1 MSRPK
6 NPPQPFV
13 PRTRER
19 GEAMPYAVDTRGTR
33 YQTEKH
39 NPPAPMRPGADDH
52 NRYAS
57 RGF

>member
-6 NPPQPFV
+6 NPQPFT
-13 PRTRER
+13 PRIRER
-19 GEAMPYAVDTRGTR
+19 GEAMPIGINTQGTP
-33 YQTEKH
+33 YETAKH

-52 NRYAS
+52 NRYQS

>member
-1 MSRPK
+1 MSKRKTPVV
-6 NPPQPFV
+6 FV
-13 PRTRER
+13 PRVRER
-19 GEAMPYAVDTRGTR
+19 GEAMPYAVDTRGTK

-52 NRYAS
+52 NRYVS